1 MFLILDFTKSLKLA
15 IFSKNILLTKELNTQ
30 KNISEI
36 LIIEVEKFLKKS
48 KISIN
53 QLKSIYVITGPGSF
67 TGIRSALT
75 FAKSLKLT
83 MKLNLY
89 GLSKFEIINFKFKIN
104 KYNENR
110 RIFLHYRDSQFFSQT
125 FKGYKSIDEVRL
137 INFND
142 EKLKLN
148 NKLTYIYDNILF
160 KALAENETFKKEDS
174 LHLVTY
180 NFIEINEIIIN
191 NMIDNTDPKP
201 LYISN
206 YY

>member
-137 INFND
+137 INFDD